1 MANPVG
7 TERKSAAVGGA
18 HARRIRRAF
27 SEIAP
32 RYDLLNHLLSLNIDR
47 SWRRRAVEVLGW
59 ERVPGGLYLDLCA
72 GTFDLSVA
80 LAARSGFHGR
90 VVACDFAQAM
100 LVRGRRK
107 LAGLAVR
114 PVCADAL
121 RLPFPDATFDGA
133 MVAFGVR
140 NLADMGAGLEELA
153 RVLRPGGGLAILEF
167 SVPPNPLLRGLYLV
181 YFRRL
186 LPVVGRVVSG
196 HPWAYSYLP
205 ASVLEF
211 PGPRGLAER
220 MAAAGFVEVTWE
232 LLCGGIAAI
241 HTGRRGYRG

>member
-7 TERKSAAVGGA
+7 TERKPAVSGGA

-59 ERVPGGLYLDLCA
+59 EGVPSGLYLDLCA

-80 LAARSGFHGR
+80 LAARPGFHGR

-107 LAGLAVR
+107 LVGLAVW
-114 PVCADAL
+114 PVCGDAL

-153 RVLRPGGGLAILEF
+153 RVLRPGGGLVILEF
-167 SVPPNPLLRGLYLV
+167 SVPPNRLLRGLYLV

-186 LPVVGRVVSG
+186 LPVVGRMVSG

-220 MAAAGFVEVTWE
+220 MAAAGFVQVAWE

-241 HTGRRGYRG
+241 HTGRRG

>member
-7 TERKSAAVGGA
+7 TERNAAAVEGA
-18 HARRIRRAF
+18 HAWRIRRAF

-32 RYDLLNHLLSLNIDR
+32 RYDLLNHLLSLNLDR
-47 SWRRRAVEVLGW
+47 SWRRRAVDALGW

-72 GTFDLSVA
+72 GTMDLSVE
-80 LAARSGFHGR
+80 LAARAGFHGR
-90 VVACDFAQAM
+90 VAACDFAQPM
-100 LVRGRRK
+100 LVRGRGK
-107 LAGLAVR
+107 VAGLAVR

-121 RLPFPDATFDGA
+121 RLPFAEATFDGA

-140 NLADMGAGLEELA
+140 NLADMSAGLEELA
-153 RVLRPGGGLAILEF
+153 RVVRPGGRLAILEF
-167 SVPPNPLLRGLYLV
+167 SVPPSPVFRALYLV
-181 YFRRL
+181 YFRRM

-211 PGPRGLAER
+211 ADPRGLAQR
-220 MAAAGFVEVTWE
+220 MGAAGFAEVAWE
-232 LLCGGIAAI
+232 LVCGGIGAI
-241 HTGRRGYRG
+241 HTGTRR